1 MTRVVAGVAGGR
13 RLAVPPGRGTR
24 PTSERAREG
33 LFSTLEA
40 LRGPLA
46 GARLVDLYAGSGAVG
61 LEAASRGAGH
71 VLLVE
76 SEAVALRVL
85 RANVA
90 GLALPGVEVAPVRV
104 ERLVAAPNSEAPYD
118 VIFADPPY
126 ALSNAEMGAV
136 LRALA
141 GHGWLADDGL
151 AVLER
156 PSRGGEFGWPEGFLP
171 DRSRPYGEGTLWYGR
186 AAPAK

>member
-1 MTRVVAGVAGGR
+1 MVAGVAGGR
-13 RLAVPPGRGTR
+13 RLAVPSGRGTR

-46 GARLVDLYAGSGAVG
+46 GARMLDLYAGSGAVG

-76 SEAVALRVL
+76 SEAAALRVL

-104 ERLVAAPNSEAPYD
+104 ERLVTAPNSGAPYD

-126 ALSNAEMGAV
+126 ALSAAEIGAV

-141 GHGWLADDGL
+141 GHGWLAHDGL
-151 AVLER
+151 AVVER
-156 PSRGGEFGWPEGFLP
+156 PSRGGEFGWTEGYLA
-171 DRSRPYGEGTLWYGR
+171 DRSRRYGEGTLWYGR
-186 AAPAK
+186 AAPR